1 MSFDIVTLPMGTQ
14 LLKEIS
20 DRLAH
25 HTQSVALKVRERAML

>member
-1 MSFDIVTLPMGTQ
+1 MQ

-25 HTQSVALKVRERAML
+25 HTQSVMLKVCGSAVRVI